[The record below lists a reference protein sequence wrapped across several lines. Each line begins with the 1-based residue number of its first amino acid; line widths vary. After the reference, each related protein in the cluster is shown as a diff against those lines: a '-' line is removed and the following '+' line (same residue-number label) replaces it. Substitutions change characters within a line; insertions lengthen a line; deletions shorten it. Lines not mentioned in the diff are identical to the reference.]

1 MNSVLPQ
8 ASSPQPLLSAQADN
22 ARSLIIVLS
31 IMAFLATLAL
41 LFSLSADRLRKNWQ
55 GELGRSVTVQIMV
68 DNPELRD
75 AKIETALSAL
85 KTALPKAS
93 IIAMSQTESQAL
105 LKPWLGNLDL
115 PEDLPLPVLIS
126 LELEDGERLSPDTL
140 TAALGEEG
148 LIAEVDDHSR
158 WSDQI
163 GRSGRGLRAAAMG
176 LLVLIFGASIAVSGF
191 ATQAA
196 LSAQSVVIRVLVQVG
211 AEDRFI
217 AKLFIRQAGMRGL
230 KGGVMGV
237 ILGTITAV
245 FLSLRRSVETAL
257 LPDLGLH
264 WSDGIFLI
272 LLIIGFVLICALA
285 AGITSY
291 QILRKERR
299 RA

>member
-1 MNSVLPQ
+1 MNTPSLHM
-8 ASSPQPLLSAQADN
+8 SSPQPLLSAQSDN

-55 GELGRSVTVQIMV
+55 GELGRSATVQIMV
-68 DNPELRD
+68 DSPELRE
-75 AKIETALSAL
+75 AKIETALNTL
-85 KTALPKAS
+85 KAALPKSS
-93 IIAMSQTESQAL
+93 ITPLSQAQSQAL
-105 LKPWLGNLDL
+105 LKPWLGNISL
-115 PEDLPLPVLIS
+115 PDDLPLPALIS
-126 LELEDGERLSPDTL
+126 LELESGETISPARLS
-140 TAALGEEG
+140 AMLGEEG

-163 GRSGRGLRAAAMG
+163 GRSGRGLKAAALT
-176 LLVLIFGASIAVSGF
+176 LLALIFGAGIAVSGF

-196 LSAQSVVIRVLVQVG
+196 LSAQRDVIRVLVQVG
-211 AEDRFI
+211 AEDNFI
-217 AKLFIRQAGMRGL
+217 SKLFIRQAGMRGL
-230 KGGVMGV
+230 KGGIIGV
-237 ILGTITAV
+237 VLGAITAI
-245 FLSLRRSVETAL
+245 FLSLRRSAETAL

-285 AGITSY
+285 AGMTSY
-291 QILRKERR
+291 RLLRKERR

>member
-1 MNSVLPQ
+1 MNTVLPQ
-8 ASSPQPLLSAQADN
+8 ASSPQPLLSAQADP

-176 LLVLIFGASIAVSGF
+176 LLALIFGASIAVSSF

-211 AEDRFI
+211 AEDGFI

-230 KGGVMGV
+230 KGGIIGV

-245 FLSLRRSVETAL
+245 FLSLRRSAETAL

>member
-1 MNSVLPQ
+1 MNDIAPHNT
-8 ASSPQPLLSAQADN
+8 ASQPLLSTQSDN
-22 ARSLIIVLS
+22 ARSLVIVLA

-55 GELGRSVTVQIMV
+55 GELGRSATVQIMV

-75 AKIETALSAL
+75 AKIETALNVL
-85 KTALPKAS
+85 KTVLPEAT
-93 IIAMSQTESQAL
+93 IQPMSQDQSRVL

-115 PEDLPLPVLIS
+115 PEDLPLPALIS
-126 LELEDGERLSPDTL
+126 LDVKNGGTLSPNRL

-163 GRSGRGLRAAAMG
+163 GRSGRGLKAAALA
-176 LLVLIFGASIAVSGF
+176 LLALIFGAGVAVSGF

-196 LSAQSVVIRVLVQVG
+196 LSAQRDVIRVLVQVG
-211 AEDRFI
+211 AEDGFI
-217 AKLFIRQAGMRGL
+217 SKLFIRQAGMRGL
-230 KGGVMGV
+230 KGGIIGV
-237 ILGTITAV
+237 VLGALTAL
-245 FLSLRRSVETAL
+245 FLSLRRTPETAL

-264 WSDGIFLI
+264 WSDGFFLI
-272 LLIIGFVLICALA
+272 LLIIVFMLICALA
-285 AGITSY
+285 AGVTSY
-291 QILRKERR
+291 RLLRKERR

>member
-1 MNSVLPQ
+1 MNTVLPQ
-8 ASSPQPLLSAQADN
+8 ASSPQPLLSAQADP

-75 AKIETALSAL
+75 AKIETALSVL

-126 LELEDGERLSPDTL
+126 LELEDGETLSPDTL

-176 LLVLIFGASIAVSGF
+176 LLALIFGASIAVSSF

-211 AEDRFI
+211 AEDGFI

-230 KGGVMGV
+230 KGGIIGV

-245 FLSLRRSVETAL
+245 FLSLRRSAETAL

>member
-1 MNSVLPQ
+1 MNTVLPQ
-8 ASSPQPLLSAQADN
+8 ASSPQPLLSAQADP

-126 LELEDGERLSPDTL
+126 LELEDGETLSPDTL

-176 LLVLIFGASIAVSGF
+176 LLALIFGASIAVSSF

-211 AEDRFI
+211 AEDGFI

-230 KGGVMGV
+230 KGGIIGV

-245 FLSLRRSVETAL
+245 FLSLRRSAETAL

>member
-1 MNSVLPQ
+1 MNTPSPHM
-8 ASSPQPLLSAQADN
+8 SSPQPLLSAQSDN

-55 GELGRSVTVQIMV
+55 GELGRSATVQIMV
-68 DNPELRD
+68 DSPELRE
-75 AKIETALSAL
+75 AKIETALNTL
-85 KTALPKAS
+85 KAALPKSS
-93 IIAMSQTESQAL
+93 ITPLSQAQSQAL
-105 LKPWLGNLDL
+105 LKPWLGNISL
-115 PEDLPLPVLIS
+115 PDDLPLPALIS
-126 LELEDGERLSPDTL
+126 LELESGETVSPARLS
-140 TAALGEEG
+140 AMLGEEG

-163 GRSGRGLRAAAMG
+163 GRSGRGLKAAALT
-176 LLVLIFGASIAVSGF
+176 LLALIFGAGIAVSGF

-196 LSAQSVVIRVLVQVG
+196 LSAQRDVIRVLVQVG
-211 AEDRFI
+211 AEDNFI
-217 AKLFIRQAGMRGL
+217 SKLFIRQAGMRGL
-230 KGGVMGV
+230 KGGIIGV
-237 ILGTITAV
+237 VLGAITAI
-245 FLSLRRSVETAL
+245 FLSLRRSAETAL

-285 AGITSY
+285 AGMTSY
-291 QILRKERR
+291 RLLRKERR

>member
-1 MNSVLPQ
+1 MNDIAPHNT
-8 ASSPQPLLSAQADN
+8 ASQPLLSTQSDN
-22 ARSLIIVLS
+22 ARSLVIVLA

-55 GELGRSVTVQIMV
+55 GELGRSATVQIMV

-75 AKIETALSAL
+75 AKIETALNVL
-85 KTALPKAS
+85 KTALPEAT
-93 IIAMSQTESQAL
+93 IQPMSQDQSRIL

-115 PEDLPLPVLIS
+115 PEDLPLPALIS
-126 LELEDGERLSPDTL
+126 LDVKNGNTLSPSRL

-163 GRSGRGLRAAAMG
+163 GRSGRGLKAAALA
-176 LLVLIFGASIAVSGF
+176 LLALIFGAGVAVSGF

-196 LSAQSVVIRVLVQVG
+196 LSAQRDVIRVLVQVG
-211 AEDRFI
+211 AEDGFI
-217 AKLFIRQAGMRGL
+217 SKLFIRQAGMRGL
-230 KGGVMGV
+230 KGGIIGV
-237 ILGTITAV
+237 VFGAFTAL
-245 FLSLRRSVETAL
+245 FLSLRRTPETAL

-272 LLIIGFVLICALA
+272 LLIIIFMLICALA
-285 AGITSY
+285 AGVTSY
-291 QILRKERR
+291 RLLRKERR